1 MAASDARSDSD
12 AVEAAIQLGGLL
24 LRGVVYGTF
33 AAFADGYDCGR
44 ALLTGVF
51 AGDLAATVLAAVWRG
66 RDCLLRLA
74 GELLVLALVF
84 AWVRSSLVWPD
95 DLSQRAILGLAA
107 FGAFAGRTGGEAL
120 TRFGP
125 SEH

>member
-1 MAASDARSDSD
+1 MAVRDEPFGFD

-51 AGDLAATVLAAVWRG
+51 AGDLAATVLAAVWQG

-84 AWVRSSLVWPD
+84 AWVRGSLVWPD
-95 DLSQRAILGLAA
+95 DLSQRAILGLAG
-107 FGAFAGRTGGEAL
+107 FGAFVGRTGGHAL
-120 TRFGP
+120 TRLGP